1 MMDFKTKVLLIAIL
15 MTLTFVFAGIG
26 FLKLLADKIARK
38 KRNHVS

>member
-1 MMDFKTKVLLIAIL
+1 MTDFRTKVLLTAIL

-26 FLKLLADKIARK
+26 FLKLLADKVDRK